1 MNRKEKVYAFLHGQ
15 AKVPLTEDEIA
26 AMLDVPKKDRAELR
40 LILEELYQS
49 GQIAAHKGRYY
60 VKKTLSDEAV
70 LSGILEAHA
79 FPLQFPPAAL
89 EAASALPSAVRSVRG
104 RTDFRSLLTFTIDGK
119 DARDFDDAISIEET
133 ENGFRLY
140 VHIADVTHYVKQ
152 KDAID
157 IEAFS
162 RGTSCYLPSWC
173 VPMLPPA
180 LSNGICSLNPGVDR
194 LTLTTIIDLSPRGD
208 ITGVSICEA
217 VICSDFRLV
226 YEEVSNALVSNTP
239 PSSFAPAFPS
249 LQLLETLCRILKRN
263 RAEKGSIDLHLPEPS
278 LVMGTDGQVTDIVS
292 REDGIA
298 NQIIEE
304 CMVLCNRVLADFMFR
319 RGAPFV
325 YRVHEAPDAEK
336 LLSLQNALASFGLS
350 IPGKFSGKKAGAL
363 LEEIEDETQKYVVSN
378 LLLRTMMKA
387 RYSHENTGHFGLA
400 LSDYCHFTSPI
411 RRYPDLLCHR
421 IVKALLKGQDVSRFS
436 SAVKRTAPFA
446 STREEAAAEA
456 EREAARYLMC
466 RYMEG
471 QIGAEFT
478 GVIASVLDFGF
489 FVTLPNLCEGLV
501 HVKDLEDDYYIYDE
515 KTLTL
520 SGRQSGRVY
529 RLGDRVTV
537 QLVRVDSALSRM
549 DFILKETVADGKN
562 NCTK

>member
-1 MNRKEKVYAFLHGQ
+1 MNRKEKVYAFLKEQ
-15 AKVPLTEDEIA
+15 ASVPLSEDEIA
-26 AMLDVPKKDRAELR
+26 AIIDVPKKDRAELR

-49 GQIAAHKGRYY
+49 GQIEAHKGRYH
-60 VKKTLSDEAV
+60 VRKALSDEAV
-70 LSGILEAHA
+70 LSGILKAHG
-79 FPLQFPPAAL
+79 FPLQFPSAAI
-89 EAASALPSAVRSVRG
+89 EAASVLPSAVRSVRG

-133 ENGFRLY
+133 KFGFRLY
-140 VHIADVTHYVKQ
+140 VHIADVSHYVKQ

-157 IEAFS
+157 IEAFA
-162 RGTSCYLPSWC
+162 RGTSCYFPNLC
-173 VPMLPPA
+173 IPMLPPS

-194 LTLTTIIDLSPRGD
+194 LTLTTTIDLSHRGD
-208 ITGVSICEA
+208 IIGVSICEA
-217 VICSDFRLV
+217 VIRSDFRLV
-226 YEEVSNALVSNTP
+226 YEEVSEALLSKIP
-239 PSSFAPAFPS
+239 SSSFAPAFPA
-249 LQLLETLCRILKRN
+249 LQLLEKLCRILKQN
-263 RAEKGSIDLHLPEPS
+263 RAEKGSLDLHLPEPN
-278 LVMGTDGQVTDIVS
+278 LIMGAHGQVSDIVR

-298 NQIIEE
+298 NQMIEE

-325 YRVHEAPDAEK
+325 YRVHQAPDAEK
-336 LLSLQNALASFGLS
+336 LLSLRDALSSFGLS
-350 IPGKFSGKKAGAL
+350 LPGKFSGKKATAL
-363 LEEIEDETQKYVVSN
+363 LEEIEDETKKYVVSN
-378 LLLRTMMKA
+378 LLLRAMMKA
-387 RYSHENTGHFGLA
+387 RYSHENEGHFGLA

-421 IVKALLKGQDVSRFS
+421 IVKALLKGKDVSRFS
-436 SAVKRTAPFA
+436 SIARRTAAFS

-456 EREAARYLMC
+456 EREAVKYLMC

-478 GVIASVLDFGF
+478 GIIASVLEFGF

-501 HVKDLEDDYYIYDE
+501 HVKDLEDDYYIFNE

-520 SGRQSGRVY
+520 SGKQSGRVY
-529 RLGDRVTV
+529 RLGDRVRV

-549 DFILKETVADGKN
+549 DFMLKEAIADGKN